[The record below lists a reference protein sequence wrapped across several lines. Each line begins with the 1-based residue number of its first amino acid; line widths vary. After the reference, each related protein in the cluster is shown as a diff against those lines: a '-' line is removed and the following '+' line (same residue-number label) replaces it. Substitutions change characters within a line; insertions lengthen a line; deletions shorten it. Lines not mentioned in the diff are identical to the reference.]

1 MAPVGA
7 LLHGLAILDLYSADE
22 RVLSVG
28 EIGRRLGVHKS
39 SASRLA
45 ATLGAAGYL
54 EAAGAPGRYRLGTK
68 LLGLAALVADGDAL
82 PRIAVPILERI
93 VQRTGE
99 TGHVAV
105 LDGTESVTVAVVDG
119 WQSVRMHSRVGKR
132 SPAHATAIGKALLSG
147 LPDDEVR
154 ARYGD
159 RALERRTPRTIRSA
173 GSLLEHLAEARAEGW
188 AADAEELETG
198 LRCVAAPVT
207 DHTGAV
213 VAAVGL
219 SGPAGRLT
227 PAVTARLGRDLR
239 ATAAEISAALGT
251 PSGRA
256 APPPVAAG
264 RR

>member
-54 EAAGAPGRYRLGTK
+54 EPAGAPGRYRLGTK

-82 PRIAVPILERI
+82 PRVAVPILERV
-93 VQRTGE
+93 VQQTGE

-105 LDGTESVTVAVVDG
+105 LDGPESVTVAVVDG
-119 WQSVRMHSRVGKR
+119 WQSVRMHSKVGKR

-147 LPDDEVR
+147 LSDDDVR
-154 ARYGD
+154 ARYRERTLD
-159 RALERRTPRTIRSA
+159 RRTPRTIRSVA
-173 GSLLEHLAEARAEGW
+173 SLLAHLEDVRSEGW
-188 AADAEELETG
+188 AADDEELEPG
-198 LRCVAAPVT
+198 LRCVAAPVFE
-207 DHTGAV
+207 HTGSV
-213 VAAVGL
+213 VAAIGL
-219 SGPAGRLT
+219 SGPAGRMT
-227 PAVTARLGRDLR
+227 DAVTRQLGHDLS
-239 ATAAEISAALGT
+239 ATAAEISAVLGAPAVAT
-251 PSGRA
+251 RA
-256 APPPVAAG
+256 P
-264 RR
+264 R